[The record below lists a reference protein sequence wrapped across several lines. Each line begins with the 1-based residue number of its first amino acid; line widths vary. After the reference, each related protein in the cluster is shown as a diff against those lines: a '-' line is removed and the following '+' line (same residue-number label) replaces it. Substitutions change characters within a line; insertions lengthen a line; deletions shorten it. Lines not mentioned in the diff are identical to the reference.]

1 MEKVN
6 RYSKL
11 NFSFGYRPD
20 TVSCPG
26 GKPIYEWEYLDQTG
40 KLKKDKKNVYE
51 EIQSYKDSVDY
62 KKLIKEHEDLTYGI
76 RTDDLFMDTTIFS
89 GDIDGVAR
97 SIAGV
102 ADDIRQA
109 VANGQKS
116 EATKTVGEVGQ
127 QSATTPQAS
136 GTVVEQQP
144 KQGGEQQ

>member
-6 RYSKL
+6 RYSQLK
-11 NFSFGYRPD
+11 FSFGFRPD
-20 TVSCPG
+20 TVSCSG
-26 GKPIYEWEYLDQTG
+26 GSGVYSWEYFDTTG

-62 KKLIKEHEDLTYGI
+62 KKLIKENEDLNYGI
-76 RTDDLFMDTTIFS
+76 RADDLFMDTTIFS

-116 EATKTVGEVGQ
+116 ETSKTVGEVSQ

-136 GTVVEQQP
+136 GTIVEQQP